1 MDLSSCICCW
11 TGINALLYLASAIV
25 QWVLIGK
32 KSADGVACVHGV
44 ALAGA
49 ILSSLATLFSF
60 ILAFCSCCCQQG
72 TTKARRCNWL
82 LQYLQLSVK
91 LGALICTAVMTANRI
106 DDDCGTAA
114 DPGDHP
120 ELHGLII
127 AAICLESVSTFLSS
141 MIQCCNICYACQQ
154 KKRTQSDRSRQDDED
169 EPLINNKDGKQPI

>member
-82 LQYLQLSVK
+82 LQYLQLSLK
-91 LGALICTAVMTANRI
+91 LGALTGFYLGFLFWGGKALVRGVRW
-106 DDDCGTAA
+106 DCSVATVRYGGLGACP
-114 DPGDHP
+114 PGK
-120 ELHGLII
+120 
-127 AAICLESVSTFLSS
+127 F
-141 MIQCCNICYACQQ
+141 
-154 KKRTQSDRSRQDDED
+154 
-169 EPLINNKDGKQPI
+169 